1 MPPDIL
7 RRYGAAGGGGRDGKP
22 REWYEAGC
30 LLVRRR
36 AAAGS
41 AVVQVIGRQCH
52 ILFAQKLTATVGL
65 TLIEGA
71 NFSKLLLKVLWQPS
85 AANVATGVPPK
96 DETLVVLSS

>member
-1 MPPDIL
+1 MQ
-7 RRYGAAGGGGRDGKP
+7 RGGGDRDGKP
-22 REWYEAGC
+22 REWYKAGC

-41 AVVQVIGRQCH
+41 AVVQAIGRQCH

-71 NFSKLLLKVLWQPS
+71 DFSKLLLKFVLQPS
-85 AANVATGVPPK
+85 AANVATGVPLK
-96 DETLVVLSS
+96 AETLVVLTS